1 LRSFYVEAYAGHL
14 NAKGWQ
20 RMGNVVDTRTDSQT
34 SEAGA
39 TDVPSPRST
48 AEWWT
53 AIKRQSASQG
63 AAINGIVNDAP
74 VQSFRWLRP
83 LIPPRLQPILRNIR
97 KRYQRRDL
105 SLTEPFH
112 SVYPFIQA
120 SASRQHNLL
129 RLGQILDHDGVPGVI
144 VECGVLDGGTSAL
157 MAYATVRSAR
167 AVHMFDSWQGLPKIH
182 VQDGKGASKWAGQA
196 VGSPMR
202 VLECMESLDID
213 VSRLH
218 FHIGWF
224 HETFPKAVIASIAL
238 LHIDCGFYEPTKLC
252 LETWYSKVSPGGFLQ
267 FDDYDSFIGCRRAVD
282 EFLSSQGCLRIET
295 FGQDGVAYFLRKPAA
310 AL

>member
-1 LRSFYVEAYAGHL
+1 
-14 NAKGWQ
+14 
-20 RMGNVVDTRTDSQT
+20 MGNLVDTRTDSQT
-34 SEAGA
+34 SEIRSTGVA
-39 TDVPSPRST
+39 SPRSK
-48 AEWWT
+48 AEWWN

-63 AAINGIVNDAP
+63 AAVNGVVNDAP

-83 LIPPRLQPILRNIR
+83 LIPPQLQPVLRGIR
-97 KRYQRRDL
+97 KRYQRRSL
-105 SLTEPFH
+105 SLTEPFY
-112 SVYPFIQA
+112 SVYPFTQT

-129 RLGQILDHDGVPGVI
+129 RLGQVIDHEGIPGVM

-157 MAYATVRSAR
+157 MAYATAWSGR
-167 AVHMFDSWQGLPKIH
+167 AVHMFDSWQGLPKTH
-182 VQDGKGASKWAGQA
+182 VQDGKGARKWAGQA
-196 VGSPMR
+196 VGSPIR

-238 LHIDCGFYEPTKLC
+238 LHIDCGFYEATKLC
-252 LETWYSKVSPGGFLQ
+252 LQTWYPKVSPGGFLQ

-282 EFLSSQGCLRIET
+282 EFLSSQKDLRIET
-295 FGQDGVAYFLRKPAA
+295 FGQDGVAYYIRKPAA